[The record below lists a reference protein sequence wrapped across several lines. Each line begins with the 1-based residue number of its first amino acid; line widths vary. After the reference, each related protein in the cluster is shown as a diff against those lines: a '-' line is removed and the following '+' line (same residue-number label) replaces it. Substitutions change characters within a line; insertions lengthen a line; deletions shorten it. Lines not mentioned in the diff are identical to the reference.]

1 MALRRAYA
9 DEYAERVNRAVTLV
23 RRLSPADAVR
33 ALQAE
38 FGLSERQARRYV
50 NAGLE
55 QPDGVPVPER
65 TAVFT
70 VRLAPSLIDGLR
82 TRAGVT
88 GQTLSAVTA
97 EAVRGYLTAVGERG
111 GGKGALRSSSS
122 VTGSPARGWHRR
134 TRCWRPSGGV

>member
-9 DEYAERVNRAVTLV
+9 DEYAVRVNRAAVLV
-23 RRLSPADAVR
+23 HDRSLADAVR

-55 QPDGVPVPER
+55 RPDGVPVPER
-65 TAVFT
+65 TTVFT
-70 VRLAPSLIDGLR
+70 VRLAPSLIGALR
-82 TRAGVT
+82 ERAGAS

-97 EAVRGYLTAVGERG
+97 EAVRAYLGGAGEQRG
-111 GGKGALRSSSS
+111 GQA
-122 VTGSPARGWHRR
+122 P
-134 TRCWRPSGGV
+134 